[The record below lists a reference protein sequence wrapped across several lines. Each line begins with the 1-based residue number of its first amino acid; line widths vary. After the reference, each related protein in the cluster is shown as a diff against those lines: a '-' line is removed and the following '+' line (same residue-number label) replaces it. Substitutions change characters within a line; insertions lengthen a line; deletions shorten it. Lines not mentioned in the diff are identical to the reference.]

1 MANPLIRKLERFT
14 HLSGDERDMLESM
27 GRRRLQRR
35 RQREDVIREGDRPDH
50 VNLVLSGWACR
61 YKMLED
67 GRRQIL
73 AFFLPGDLC
82 DLHVYIL
89 REMDHSIAA
98 LTPLTYAQISRE
110 DFESAT
116 VGHPRVLQAMWWDT
130 LVTASIQR
138 EWTTNIGQRNAIE
151 RVAHLLLELFHRLEM
166 VSETDGNTCQLP
178 LTQGE
183 IADAL
188 GMTPVHANRVLQELR
203 TGKLI
208 ELSGKR
214 LEILD
219 RAALGQIAMFN
230 PNYLHLRRDGE
241 HLDAND

>member
-1 MANPLIRKLERFT
+1 MANPLVRKLDRFT
-14 HLSGDERDMLESM
+14 QLSADERELLDTIA
-27 GRRRLQRR
+27 RRRVHRK
-35 RQREDVIREGDRPDH
+35 RQREDVVREGERPEH
-50 VNLVLSGWACR
+50 MHLILSGWACR

-89 REMDHSIAA
+89 RRMDHSIAA
-98 LTPLTYAQISRE
+98 LTPLTYAQITHD

-116 VGHPRVLQAMWWDT
+116 IGNPRMLQALWWDA
-130 LVTASIQR
+130 LVAASIQR
-138 EWTTNIGQRNAIE
+138 EWTTSIGQRSAIE

-166 VSETDGNTCQLP
+166 VDGTQGDCCDLP

-203 TGKLI
+203 AGKLI
-208 ELSGKR
+208 DLSGKR

-219 RAALGQIAMFN
+219 RGALTSIAMFN
-230 PNYLHLRRDGE
+230 PNYLHLGQDGR
-241 HLDAND
+241 HLDANE

>member
-1 MANPLIRKLERFT
+1 MVNPLIRKLERFT
-14 HLSGDERDMLESM
+14 HLSADERDLLETIA
-27 GRRRLQRR
+27 RRRVHRKL
-35 RQREDVIREGDRPDH
+35 QREDIIREGDRPEH

-98 LTPLTYAQISRE
+98 LTPTTFAQITRE

-116 VGHPRVLQAMWWDT
+116 NDHPRVLQALWWDT
-130 LVTASIQR
+130 LVMSAIQR
-138 EWTTNIGQRNAIE
+138 EWTTSIGQRSAIE
-151 RVAHLLLELFHRLEM
+151 RVAHLLLELFHRLEA
-166 VSETDGNTCQLP
+166 VSETDGNACDLP
-178 LTQGE
+178 LTQAE

-203 TGKLI
+203 GGKLI

-214 LEILD
+214 LELLD
-219 RAALGQIAMFN
+219 REALGRVAMFN
-230 PNYLHLRRDGE
+230 PNYLHLRREGG
-241 HLDAND
+241 HLDANT